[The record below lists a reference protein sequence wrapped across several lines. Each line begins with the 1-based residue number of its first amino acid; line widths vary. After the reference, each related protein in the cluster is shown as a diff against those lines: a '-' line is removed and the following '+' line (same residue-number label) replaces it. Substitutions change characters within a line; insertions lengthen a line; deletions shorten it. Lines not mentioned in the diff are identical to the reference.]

1 MRAFCSHSNDP
12 ILITL
17 PTEEVRKQR
26 KNTRTLPPL
35 PESVPGFAG
44 MKNIDDMK
52 DLKQVELEETKS
64 TFGITED
71 PPLALKRTPSK
82 HMPSIKRTPSSKNT
96 DPSDSKPMLHPSSL
110 EPVESEDKNSSLH
123 VKAPSSYPTNLE
135 DIFADI
141 DDAGEGLVDSSL
153 KFKVDGVFIHE
164 DYPSSSSQR

>member
-1 MRAFCSHSNDP
+1 
-12 ILITL
+12 
-17 PTEEVRKQR
+17 
-26 KNTRTLPPL
+26 
-35 PESVPGFAG
+35 

-164 DYPSSSSQR
+164 DYPSSSSQRWSNSRPITNTSSSHSWRVRGMKVWPNYPLQWIAVHH